1 MGLRGDRDSGTEWA
15 APSRMLTR
23 LFEGS
28 IDRQSVLLAL
38 ALTIAIGWLAARLVR
53 GLAAAALRVVARD
66 RFAESH
72 PLLRGPLR
80 LLAVAAFLLVVAIL
94 LFPAFQIVGLRP
106 RTGLNLRMLGDWT
119 FSHGLNVLLI
129 VILAYAVMRITAL
142 LALRFEHDMTV
153 GTGLDAMER
162 GKRARTLS
170 AVIQNF
176 MTVLI
181 GGIAVLMVLK
191 EFQLDITPILT
202 GAGIVGLAVGFGAQ
216 TLVRD
221 IISGFFLILE
231 NQVRVGDEAAIN
243 GTPGL
248 VEAINLRTI
257 VLRDIEGTVHVFPN
271 GAINTLANRSKDFS
285 YYVIDLA
292 VSYYDDS
299 DRVAGVLRDVAAELQ
314 RDPVFGPSIL
324 EPIEILGI
332 DSFTEWAARLKA
344 RIKTVPLKQWE
355 VGRELRRRVIKA
367 FRQHG
372 FAIPFPVPNTAVQP
386 ESAPGPETP
395 GEPKG
400 AAKPQS

>member
-1 MGLRGDRDSGTEWA
+1 
-15 APSRMLTR
+15 MLTR
-23 LFEGS
+23 LFEGP
-28 IDRQSVLLAL
+28 IDQQAVLLAV
-38 ALTIAIGWLAARLVR
+38 ALTIVVAWIAARLVR
-53 GLAAAALRVVARD
+53 RLAGAGLHALGRDSPAASGQHV
-66 RFAESH
+66 
-72 PLLRGPLR
+72 RGPLR
-80 LLAVAAFLLVVAIL
+80 LLGGATFLLVFGVL
-94 LFPAFQIVGLRP
+94 LFPAFQIAGLRP
-106 RTGLNLRMLGDWT
+106 RTGIALRSLAEWMFGR
-119 FSHGLNVLLI
+119 GLHVILI
-129 VILAYAVMRITAL
+129 VILAYAFVRMAAL

-170 AVIQNF
+170 AVVQNF
-176 MTVLI
+176 AKVLI
-181 GGIAVLMVLK
+181 IGIAALMVLK

-299 DRVAGVLRDVAAELQ
+299 DRVAEVLREIGAELQ
-314 RDPVFGPSIL
+314 KDPVLGSSIL

-332 DSFTEWAARLKA
+332 DAFGEWSARLKA
-344 RIKTVPLKQWE
+344 RVKTAPLRQWQ
-355 VGRELRRRVIKA
+355 VGRELRRRIIKA

-372 FAIPFPVPNTAVQP
+372 FGIPFPVPATAVQP
-386 ESAPGPETP
+386 GQSTPLPALSEPESAGRVEGP
-395 GEPKG
+395 
-400 AAKPQS
+400 